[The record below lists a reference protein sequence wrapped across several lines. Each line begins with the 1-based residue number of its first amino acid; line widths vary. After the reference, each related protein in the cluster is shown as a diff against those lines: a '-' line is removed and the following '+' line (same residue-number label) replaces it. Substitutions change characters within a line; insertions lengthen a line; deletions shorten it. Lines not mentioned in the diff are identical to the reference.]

1 MIRFIDGHF
10 YFLKFGSNF
19 GGRPFVGRRML
30 CVEELIG
37 VVVLFIF
44 GVIGREPGGR
54 CVFFFDGLKAGET
67 GEK

>member
-1 MIRFIDGHF
+1 M
-10 YFLKFGSNF
+10 
-19 GGRPFVGRRML
+19 GRRML